1 MKMRTKR
8 LPSKAVRKNLFLQLI
23 TKDAMI
29 TMMKM
34 MRMNQIQTSWKALK
48 ESSIMMTL
56 IRSTRGQTSTMLA
69 RSKR

>member
-1 MKMRTKR
+1 MRTKR